1 MELVGAKP
9 ETLNDTLIDKLAGV
23 KVESLDLTLMRVE
36 ARTLRATLVDR

>member
-9 ETLNDTLIDKLAGV
+9 ETLNDTLVDKLAGV

-36 ARTLRATLVDR
+36 TRTLCATLVDR